1 MPAHQPDVFGGG
13 GLGRGEG
20 GLGLGLGGG
29 GRDDLV
35 TQVPLAVIT

>member
-1 MPAHQPDVFGGG
+1 M
-13 GLGRGEG
+13 GRGEG